1 MQEMSMTWAE
11 ILKAPPPLTMKGLRA
26 FMERW
31 KPGST
36 QGFEPATA
44 DQIAA
49 LAKPHGGLNA
59 LPRVYREFLET
70 MGASTGDLQLTYYG
84 TASISAL
91 LEDREGPQRERPD
104 ARRYLKFTMGEERED
119 SVGRR
124 DTDDFFEL
132 THPTPDE
139 RDATIIRI
147 HEEDLIRGEGEV
159 EHPFPTFSDW
169 LRTIIVSRVV
179 FGAEPREQT
188 ESYSFGRKP
197 ETPAKTYDFLMRLGF
212 SLTELGASS
221 AVIPLEHAGHGA
233 IALIRSPT
241 ASIPR
246 TGLRLRARDKAQQ
259 RILEEV
265 ISDHEEELS
274 GG

>member
-1 MQEMSMTWAE
+1 MTWSKLLE
-11 ILKAPPPLTMKGLRA
+11 APPPLSMRGLLA

-70 MGASTGDLQLTYYG
+70 MGASTGELQLTYYG
-84 TASISAL
+84 TTSISAL

-104 ARRYLKFTMGEERED
+104 ARRYLKFTIGEERED

-132 THPTPDE
+132 TRPTPDG
-139 RDATIIRI
+139 RDAAIIRI
-147 HEEDLIRGEGEV
+147 HEEDLIRGKGEV
-159 EHPFPTFSDW
+159 EQPFPTFSDW

-179 FGAEPREQT
+179 LEAEPEEQT
-188 ESYSFGRKP
+188 QYYDLESKP
-197 ETPAKTYDFLMRLGF
+197 EAPAKTYDFLTRLGF

-221 AVIPLEHAGHGA
+221 AVIPLEHTEYGA
-233 IALIRSPT
+233 IALIRAPT
-241 ASIPR
+241 ASIPSTR
-246 TGLRLRARDKAQQ
+246 LRLRARDKTQQ
-259 RILEEV
+259 ALLNEV
-265 ISDHEEELS
+265 IEDHKQALR